1 MAEKRLPGRYRN
13 LKGLVV
19 ALCRIVKEVDLQAS
33 SYSMVMDVEEMNAM
47 LEGKLDT
54 MEYSEGE
61 ISSTSTF
68 LY

>member
-1 MAEKRLPGRYRN
+1 
-13 LKGLVV
+13 
-19 ALCRIVKEVDLQAS
+19 
-33 SYSMVMDVEEMNAM
+33 MVMDVEEMNAM